1 MQRSASTKQRS
12 ASFVSS
18 TMQRS
23 ASSVSSTKQRSASFV
38 SSTMQRSASSVSS
51 TMQRSASFVSSTMQ
65 RSASSVS
72 SWYLKVSRLAG
83 SAKNYVASKAQGYVE
98 WRLAEMKKRSAL
110 IVGLQFGN
118 QSLDSTEL
126 VFEISIFNPFEFY
139 LPVSQASFKFKSA
152 GSEVLTGTLKESAS
166 LKPGEESIMF
176 VLVKVP
182 LRVFINLAKD
192 ISGDADINYEIDLS
206 IKIKLPIIGNVVSLP
221 IPCECQQGELK
232 LSHLFS
238 KLLDQINR
246 QQLMKEHQ
254 LHQPH
259 GSRNLEEEV
268 VPIFSPKSFP
278 RIRRIKCCGI
288 SPQLSSSKLQ
298 SCQAGGNFCGEYEHG
313 GRNPGRDQHMT
324 LREEIKVNNEN
335 WGRLKYD
342 KSVLFFSHEGVT
354 VGEATVSKG
363 SIGMR
368 TSKEVSALVER
379 WRWRQS
385 KRGDWLW
392 GFEFEELYEGKRE
405 RENGGDGEEKKWWDG
420 LQ

>member
-1 MQRSASTKQRS
+1 MQRSASSVSSTKQRS

-18 TMQRS
+18 TTQRS
-23 ASSVSSTKQRSASFV
+23 ASSVSSTRQRSASFV

-51 TMQRSASFVSSTMQ
+51 TMQRSASSVSSTMQ

-246 QQLMKEHQ
+246 QQL
-254 LHQPH
+254 
-259 GSRNLEEEV
+259 
-268 VPIFSPKSFP
+268 VP
-278 RIRRIKCCGI
+278 
-288 SPQLSSSKLQ
+288 
-298 SCQAGGNFCGEYEHG
+298 
-313 GRNPGRDQHMT
+313 
-324 LREEIKVNNEN
+324 
-335 WGRLKYD
+335 
-342 KSVLFFSHEGVT
+342 
-354 VGEATVSKG
+354 
-363 SIGMR
+363 
-368 TSKEVSALVER
+368 
-379 WRWRQS
+379 
-385 KRGDWLW
+385 
-392 GFEFEELYEGKRE
+392 
-405 RENGGDGEEKKWWDG
+405 
-420 LQ
+420 

>member
-246 QQLMKEHQ
+246 QQLKSRR
-254 LHQPH
+254 
-259 GSRNLEEEV
+259 GSGA
-268 VPIFSPKSFP
+268 IFSPKSFP

-288 SPQLSSSKLQ
+288 SLQLSSSKLQ
-298 SCQAGGNFCGEYEHG
+298 SLAQAGGNFCGEYEHG

-368 TSKEVSALVER
+368 RSKEVSALVER

>member
-1 MQRSASTKQRS
+1 
-12 ASFVSS
+12 
-18 TMQRS
+18 MQRS

-246 QQLMKEHQ
+246 QQL
-254 LHQPH
+254 
-259 GSRNLEEEV
+259 
-268 VPIFSPKSFP
+268 
-278 RIRRIKCCGI
+278 
-288 SPQLSSSKLQ
+288 
-298 SCQAGGNFCGEYEHG
+298 
-313 GRNPGRDQHMT
+313 
-324 LREEIKVNNEN
+324 
-335 WGRLKYD
+335 
-342 KSVLFFSHEGVT
+342 GVT

-368 TSKEVSALVER
+368 RSKEVSALVER

-420 LQ
+420 LQFDY